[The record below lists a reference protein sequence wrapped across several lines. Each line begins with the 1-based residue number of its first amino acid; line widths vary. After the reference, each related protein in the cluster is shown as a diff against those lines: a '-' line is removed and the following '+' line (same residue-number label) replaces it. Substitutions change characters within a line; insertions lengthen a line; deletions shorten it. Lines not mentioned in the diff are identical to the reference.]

1 MRIRQLALVA
11 QSLTPLVQNLQS
23 VFSLGEGFR
32 DPGVGTFGLTNC
44 VLPVG
49 DTFLE
54 VVSPTQEGT
63 TAGRLLA
70 RRGGDGGYMV
80 IVQVDRPDLDLVQER
95 ERMERLGVR
104 IVFDHALPSIATI
117 HLHPRD
123 AGAAILSLDCPQ
135 PPSSWHWGGPGWETR
150 CRADLAHGIV
160 GAALQSADPQ
170 ATAARWGQILDSPPL
185 LQTDGV
191 PQVALAPNSVL
202 RFIQDRDG
210 RGDGL
215 AEIDIATS
223 APQQVMANAQAL
235 GLTADAETQTIQL
248 GGVCFRLVP

>member
-23 VFSLGEGFR
+23 VFSLGEGFM

-54 VVSPTQEGT
+54 VVSPTQDGT

-80 IVQVDRPDLDLVQER
+80 IVQVDGPDLNLVQER

-104 IVFDHALPSIATI
+104 IVFDHALSSIATI

-123 AGAAILSLDCPQ
+123 VGAAILSLDCAQ
-135 PPSSWHWGGPGWETR
+135 PPPSWHWAGPGWETR
-150 CRADLAHGIV
+150 RRGDVAHGIV
-160 GAALQSADPQ
+160 GAALQSKDPQ
-170 ATAARWGQILDSPPL
+170 VTAARWGQILDSPAVS
-185 LQTDGV
+185 QTEGG
-191 PQVALAPNSVL
+191 PQLALSPHSVL
-202 RFIQDRDG
+202 RFTQDQDG

-223 APQQVMANAQAL
+223 APHQVMANAHAL
-235 GLTADAETQTIQL
+235 GLTADADTQTIQL

>member
-23 VFSLGEGFR
+23 VFSLGEGFT

-54 VVSPTQEGT
+54 VVSPTQVGT

-80 IVQVDRPDLDLVQER
+80 IVQTDGPDLALVQER
-95 ERMERLGVR
+95 ERMERLGVQ

-123 AGAAILSLDCPQ
+123 VGSAILSLDCAH
-135 PPSSWHWGGPGWETR
+135 PPESWHWAGPAWESRGRTG
-150 CRADLAHGIV
+150 LARGIV
-160 GAALQSADPQ
+160 GAALQSTNPQ
-170 ATAARWGQILDSPPL
+170 ATAARWAQVLNHPACP
-185 LQTDGV
+185 QAEGV
-191 PQVALAPNSVL
+191 HRIKIAPDSVL
-202 RFIQDRDG
+202 RFIPDHDG

-223 APQQVMANAQAL
+223 APRKVMAKAQTL
-235 GLTADAETQTIQL
+235 GLTVDTEGQTIQL
-248 GGVCFRLVP
+248 GGVSFRLTP

>member
-23 VFSLGEGFR
+23 VFSLGEGFT
-32 DPGVGTFGLTNC
+32 DPGIGTFGLTNC

-49 DTFLE
+49 DSFLE
-54 VVSPTQEGT
+54 VVSPTQGGT

-80 IVQVDRPDLDLVQER
+80 IVQVDGTDLNLVQER
-95 ERMERLGVR
+95 ERMAGLGVR

-123 AGAAILSLDCPQ
+123 VGAAILSLDCAQ
-135 PPSSWHWGGPGWETR
+135 PPASWHWAGPEWETR
-150 CRADLAHGIV
+150 CRADVTHAIV

-170 ATAARWGQILDSPPL
+170 ATAARWGQILDSPSISQADGPPL
-185 LQTDGV
+185 I
-191 PQVALAPNSVL
+191 ALSPHSVL
-202 RFIQDRDG
+202 RFLPDQDG

-223 APQQVMANAQAL
+223 DPNQVMANAQTL
-235 GLTADAETQTIQL
+235 GLTADAKNQTIQL
-248 GGVCFRLVP
+248 GGVCFRLVS